1 MATYKQLQ
9 NGSSGSDVKKLQQ
22 SLVAA
27 GYDVGTAGVDGIYG
41 NATAAA
47 VKKYQQDKGLDV
59 DGIAGEQTLGS
70 LYGSANQGSQP
81 QQTQPQTTTQPQA
94 GTQKPDYSQ
103 YAYDPAADQAYQQAL
118 AALQQA
124 QQQLPSYKG
133 TYDQQLEDVYQQ
145 IVGRDKFSYDIN
157 GDALYQQYADQY
169 TQKGQ
174 MAMMDTMGQ
183 AAALTGG
190 YGNSYA
196 QSVGQQAYQAYLQ
209 QLNDV
214 VPELYG
220 MALDQYNAEGDALMQ
235 QFGMLGDMADT
246 EYGRYQDELSQYW
259 QNLSYQKQLA
269 DDAYD
274 QGYSNW
280 YNAYQQGYQA
290 ERDQI
295 ADQQWQAQFDESKR
309 QYDQEYAFAQQQY
322 ADSKKA
328 SSGGSG
334 GSSGKGSSS
343 GGGYDNGGLTK
354 EQVVQ
359 LQKVLGVTADGLYG
373 ANSKKAAGGLSAKAA
388 YDKYVGGGGGG
399 DTPKFDYPSNNEA
412 HVEKGGSYYETALAD
427 LREMKQSSRSNADA
441 NKFLKEMMDNDLLT
455 PSEYSRLYNMYR
467 NNSL

>member
-22 SLVAA
+22 SLVNA
-27 GYDVGTAGVDGIYG
+27 GYDVGSAGVDGIYG
-41 NATAAA
+41 SATAAA
-47 VKKYQQDKGLDV
+47 VKKYQQDNGLQV
-59 DGIAGEQTLGS
+59 DGIAGDQTLGS
-70 LYGSANQGSQP
+70 LYGSVQKNGQSQDSQAQNTP
-81 QQTQPQTTTQPQA
+81 QTQQPASTQT
-94 GTQKPDYSQ
+94 PDYSQ
-103 YAYDPAADQAYQQAL
+103 YAYDPSADQAYQQAL

-145 IVGRDKFSYDIN
+145 IVGREKFSYDIN
-157 GDALYQQYADQY
+157 SDALYQQYADQY

-190 YGNSYA
+190 YGSSYA

-220 MALDQYNAEGDALMQ
+220 MALDQYNAEGDRLVQ

-259 QNLSYQKQLA
+259 QNLSYHKQLA

-274 QGYSNW
+274 QGYNNW
-280 YNAYQQGYQA
+280 YTAYQQGYQA

-295 ADQQWQAQFDESKR
+295 ADQQWQAEFDEAKR

-322 ADSKKA
+322 ADSKKTGSGGG
-328 SSGGSG
+328 SSGGS
-334 GSSGKGSSS
+334 KSSS

-354 EQVVQ
+354 EQIEQ

-373 ANSKKAAGGLSAKAA
+373 ANSKKAAGGLSAKEA
-388 YDKYVGGGGGG
+388 YAKYVGGA
-399 DTPKFDYPSNNEA
+399 K
-412 HVEKGGSYYETALAD
+412 TATYNIGELAD
-427 LREMKQSSRSNADA
+427 ATASGMSKSQIEAVLEARGVDTSDPAVQADIKWA
-441 NKFLKEMMDNDLLT
+441 LSK
-455 PSEYSRLYNMYR
+455 
-467 NNSL
+467 

>member
-1 MATYKQLQ
+1 MAIYKELA

-22 SLVAA
+22 SLLDA
-27 GYDVGTAGVDGIYG
+27 GYDLGSYGVDGVYG

-59 DGIAGEQTLGS
+59 DGIAGDQTLGS
-70 LYGSANQGSQP
+70 LYGSANNGSQAQESKP
-81 QQTQPQTTTQPQA
+81 QTQQQATTQA
-94 GTQKPDYSQ
+94 PDYSQ

-133 TYDQQLEDVYQQ
+133 TYDQQLEDLYQQ
-145 IVGRDKFSYDIN
+145 IVGREKFSYDIN

-169 TQKGQ
+169 TQRGQ

-220 MALDQYNAEGDALMQ
+220 MALDQYNQEGDRMVQ
-235 QFGMLGDMADT
+235 QYSMLGDMADT

-259 QNLSYQKQLA
+259 QNLNFQKQQA

-274 QGYSNW
+274 QGYNNW
-280 YNAYQQGYQA
+280 YTAYNQGYQA

-295 ADQQWQAQFDESKR
+295 ADQQWQTEFDEAKR

-322 ADSKKA
+322 ADSKSVS
-328 SSGGSG
+328 SSGGG
-334 GSSGKGSSS
+334 GSSNNGNG
-343 GGGYDNGGLTK
+343 GGGYDNGGLEAWQIK
-354 EQVVQ
+354 R
-359 LQKVLGVTADGLYG
+359 LQEKLGVTADGLYG
-373 ANSKKAAGGLSAKAA
+373 TESKNAAGGLSAKEAYTKYFGTTETNRAYNSGELVDAA
-388 YDKYVGGGGGG
+388 ASGMTK
-399 DTPKFDYPSNNEA
+399 SQIE
-412 HVEKGGSYYETALAD
+412 ETLKARGVNISDPAVQADIKWALS
-427 LREMKQSSRSNADA
+427 K
-441 NKFLKEMMDNDLLT
+441 
-455 PSEYSRLYNMYR
+455 
-467 NNSL
+467 